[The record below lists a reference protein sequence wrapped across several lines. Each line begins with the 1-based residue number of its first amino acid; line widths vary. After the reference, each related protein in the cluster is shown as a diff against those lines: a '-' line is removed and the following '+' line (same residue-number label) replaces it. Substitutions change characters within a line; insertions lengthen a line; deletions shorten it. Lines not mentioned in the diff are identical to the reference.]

1 MTKLNKIK
9 LAIGGSVA
17 LSALLL
23 SGCATQMP
31 AGGIYTNVKGA
42 WSTGE
47 KVNNGVD
54 ITKEGKACS
63 NSYLAMVA
71 IGDNSIETAQKNGGI
86 KNVASVSYSAHN
98 ILGVIGTY
106 CTTVKGN

>member
-1 MTKLNKIK
+1 MTKIKSLK
-9 LAIGGSVA
+9 LAIAGSIG
-17 LSALLL
+17 LSAVLLT
-23 SGCATQMP
+23 GCATQQP
-31 AGGIYTNVKGA
+31 AGAIYTNIKGA

-71 IGDNSIETAQKNGGI
+71 VGDNSIETAQKNGGI
-86 KNVASVSYSAHN
+86 KNVASVGYSANN
-98 ILGVIGTY
+98 ILGIIGTY